1 MESVVSKEVT
11 LPSWAVVSPSR
22 RAHIERVTAL
32 LDGWS
37 AAMELPVAERQA
49 WHDAGRWHDALRD
62 ATTEELQ
69 RVTGNPPLPLGV
81 LHGPAA
87 ASRLREEGEKRNDVL
102 HAIEFHTLGSGGFA
116 QVGKALYM
124 ADFLE
129 PGRQF
134 MARDRAFLAA
144 AVPRD
149 FDGVFRQ
156 VVRMRIEWTLREG
169 KALYR
174 ETVELWNGVR

>member
-1 MESVVSKEVT
+1 MESAQSQEIT
-11 LPSWAVVSPSR
+11 LPEWAVVTPPR
-22 RAHIERVTAL
+22 RAHIERVTWL
-32 LDGWS
+32 LDRW
-37 AAMELPVAERQA
+37 AVDMELDAVERQA

-69 RVTGNPPLPLGV
+69 RIADNPPLPHGV

-87 ASRLREEGEKRNDVL
+87 ARMLRAEGETRNDVL

-116 QVGKALYM
+116 RVGKALYM